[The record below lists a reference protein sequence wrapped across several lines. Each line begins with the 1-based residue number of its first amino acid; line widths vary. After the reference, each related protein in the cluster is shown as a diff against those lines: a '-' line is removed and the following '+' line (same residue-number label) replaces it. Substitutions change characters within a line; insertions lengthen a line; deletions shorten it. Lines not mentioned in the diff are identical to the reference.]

1 MLTDAE
7 LRGGGRCAGFLPH
20 SSFIVPPVRGEERLR
35 GSWPS
40 FLKCQAPWGGR
51 ATSGPAPP
59 LQLESRANNDATC
72 ADLQPSVAFGPAVE
86 SSGKNSASQLVGRE
100 QSVSRGQVSRG
111 KQDPYSSQVRG
122 VPMTL
127 PATENVPPSPP
138 RGPRQAAS
146 LYWARASFKD
156 DATVLLFFSVS

>member
-1 MLTDAE
+1 M
-7 LRGGGRCAGFLPH
+7 
-20 SSFIVPPVRGEERLR
+20 PPVRREKRLR

-40 FLKCQAPWGGR
+40 FLKCQAPWGGH
-51 ATSGPAPP
+51 ATSGPAPPRPPPP
-59 LQLESRANNDATC
+59 LQLESRANNDLTC

-86 SSGKNSASQLVGRE
+86 SSDKNSASQLEGRE
-100 QSVSRGQVSRG
+100 QSISRGQVSRG
-111 KQDPYSSQVRG
+111 KQDLYSSQVRG

-127 PATENVPPSPP
+127 PATENMPPSPP

-146 LYWARASFKD
+146 LYWARASYKD